1 MKLSFVSIK
10 AIALNTFKEAI
21 RDRVLYSL
29 LVFALLMIVSS
40 VLLSDIAVGGRLKII
55 KDAGLAS
62 ISIFGMLISVF
73 IGIGLINKEL
83 ERRTLYTVLT
93 KPVSRSLFI
102 FAKFL
107 GLALVLLVEVLIMTA
122 GLLAL
127 LFVMEGV
134 VEWLLLKAVFLI
146 YLELL
151 VITAIAVFFSCFS
164 SSPALSGIFCLGL
177 YVIGHLSSDIK
188 AFSEKAGGAFVKF
201 AGSAIYYLLPNL
213 ENFNIK
219 SEAVSGIYV
228 GWQYLFLVS
237 GYAFIYT
244 AIVLIAAMI
253 VFQRKDFT

>member
-1 MKLSFVSIK
+1 MKLSLVSIK

-21 RDRVLYSL
+21 RDRILYTL
-29 LVFALLMIVSS
+29 LVFAMLMIVSS
-40 VLLSDIAVGGRLKII
+40 VLLGELTVGGRIKII
-55 KDAGLAS
+55 KDTGLAS

-73 IGIGLINKEL
+73 IGIGLISKEL
-83 ERRTLYTVLT
+83 ERRTLYTVIT

-107 GLALVLLVEVLIMTA
+107 GLALVLLVEVLIMAA
-122 GLLAL
+122 GLLVL
-127 LFVMEGV
+127 VFIIEGI
-134 VEWLLLKAVFLI
+134 VELVLLKAVFLI

-151 VITAIAVFFSCFS
+151 IITAIAVFFSCFS

-188 AFSEKAGGAFVKF
+188 EFSEKAGGVLIKF
-201 AGSAIYYLLPNL
+201 TGKAIYYLLPNL

-219 SEAVSGIYV
+219 SEVVLGSYIS
-228 GWQYLFLVS
+228 WKYLLLAF

-244 AIVLIAAMI
+244 AIVLTAAVMI
-253 VFQRKDFT
+253 FQRKDFT